1 VDVIKLHYNFW
12 NVTTIFKVSATE
24 VNMIAEKVS
33 RKSDILLPT
42 SAAMC
47 DIKLYVL
54 TTLSVAASATMRDK
68 LSVSMLSVS
77 IVGAKQPNQS

>member
-42 SAAMC
+42 SPAMC

-54 TTLSVAASATMRDK
+54 TTLSVSALATMRDK